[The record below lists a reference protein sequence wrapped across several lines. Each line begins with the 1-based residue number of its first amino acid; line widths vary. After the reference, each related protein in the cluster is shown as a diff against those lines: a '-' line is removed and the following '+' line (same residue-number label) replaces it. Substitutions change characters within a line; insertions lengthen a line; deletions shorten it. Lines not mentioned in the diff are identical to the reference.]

1 MSFPHKKTPWKADK
15 DSPDWAPLFSIIW
28 IGQALS
34 LLGSQLVQFALIWH
48 LTKTTESAAVLTG
61 ATLVAML
68 PMIVLGP
75 FVGALVD
82 RWNRRKVMMAADTLI
97 AAATLALAVL
107 FATGVVKLWMIFV
120 IIFIRSVGSG
130 FHRPAMEASTSLMVP
145 DKHLTRV
152 QGANQTLRGGLNIL
166 SAPLGALLLEVMP
179 LQGILAIDVV
189 SAAFAVLPLAFILI
203 PQPAKRTESLPA
215 TLISSVWEDFQVGL
229 DYILSWKGLMILI
242 GMAVAINVIITPA
255 FALLPLLVREHFQAG
270 ARELGWIESAF
281 GIGSV
286 LGGLLLGAWGGFKKR
301 IHTVLM
307 GLFFEGSGLLIVG
320 LSPAN
325 SLLTAAAG
333 IFLVAVSLAIVNGP
347 ILAMLQAAV
356 DPELQGRVF
365 SLVGSLTGLASP
377 IGLIIAGPLAEI
389 TAVQTWFFLGGII
402 STAISISG
410 FFIPPLLKIE
420 SDRAR
425 SPLPQTHPDPEA
437 QNATS

>member
-1 MSFPHKKTPWKADK
+1 MSSLLDRIPWKADK
-15 DSPDWAPLFSIIW
+15 DSPDWAVPFFTIW

-82 RWNRRKVMMAADTLI
+82 RWNRRKVMMAADTVI
-97 AAATLALAVL
+97 AAATLILAAL
-107 FATGVVKLWMIFV
+107 FAAGIVQIWMIFV
-120 IIFIRSVGSG
+120 IIFIRSIGGG

-145 DKHLTRV
+145 EKHLTRV

-166 SAPLGALLLEVMP
+166 SAPLGALLLEVLP
-179 LQGILAIDVV
+179 LQSILAIDVF
-189 SAAFAVLPLAFILI
+189 SAAFAVLPLLFILI
-203 PQPAKRTESLPA
+203 PQPAHQQEAAPSALIRT
-215 TLISSVWEDFQVGL
+215 VWDDFQVGL
-229 DYILSWKGLMILI
+229 DYVLSWKGLMILI

-255 FALLPLLVREHFQAG
+255 FSLLPLLVREHFQAG
-270 ARELGWIESAF
+270 ALELGWIESAF
-281 GIGSV
+281 GVGSV
-286 LGGLLLGAWGGFKKR
+286 LGGLLLGVWGGFKKR

-307 GLFFEGSGLLIVG
+307 GLFFEGAGLLIVG
-320 LSPAN
+320 ISPAN
-325 SLLTAAAG
+325 SLITAAAG

-356 DPELQGRVF
+356 DAELQGRVF

-377 IGLIIAGPLAEI
+377 LGLIIAGPLAEI

-402 STAISISG
+402 SALISITG
-410 FFIPPLLKIE
+410 FFIPPLLTIE
-420 SDRAR
+420 SERIPSR
-425 SPLPQTHPDPEA
+425 LPQNNPAPEA
-437 QNATS
+437 QNVPS